1 MNGQK
6 RSWHGLLQSFIRPKG
21 DIDLILFTDIVR
33 NTATVKHDGI
43 LVHSLVPAGC
53 NIGISFAIRS
63 FVYRCIARDVYSGI
77 HCIVVFSGVAVN
89 IYNDN
94 LFSVKE
100 IALTRCT
107 HARCD
112 SPRVRA
118 LFSRTEC

>member
-1 MNGQK
+1 MAKND
-6 RSWHGLLQSFIRPKG
+6 HGTDSCRALSDRKVII
-21 DIDLILFTDIVR
+21 IDLILFTDIVR

-53 NIGISFAIRS
+53 NIGTSFAIRS
-63 FVYRCIARDVYSGI
+63 FVDRCIARDVYSGI

-100 IALTRCT
+100 IPYSLK
-107 HARCD
+107 
-112 SPRVRA
+112 
-118 LFSRTEC
+118 